1 VEKGTKSSKQVRE
14 FAAGGVVFK
23 KPKTPSGPMTKT
35 QKSQTLWLVTKSSPS
50 ELYPD
55 SYWRLP
61 KGWLD
66 DKDAGISPGPL
77 GKGERRAT
85 EEELQTAALREV
97 KEEGGIT
104 ATIVKKI
111 GTQRIFRGRNILKFV
126 TFYLMEWKKDLPEGT
141 TFETEKVVWLPH
153 DKAKKLLKHK
163 GEKEIFD
170 KAKEVLESGTQGV
183 LV

>member
-1 VEKGTKSSKQVRE
+1 MEKGTKSSKQVKRE
-14 FAAGGVVFK
+14 FSAGGVVFK
-23 KPKTPSGPMTKT
+23 KTKEG
-35 QKSQTLWLVTKSSPS
+35 KRLWLIAKSSPS

-66 DKDAGISPGPL
+66 DKDAGRSPGPL
-77 GKGERRAT
+77 GKGERKAT

-97 KEEGGIT
+97 KEEGGVT

-111 GTQRIFRGRNILKFV
+111 GTQRTFRGRNIFKFV
-126 TFYLMEWKKDLPEGT
+126 TFYLMEWKKDLLEGT
-141 TFETEKVVWLPH
+141 TFETEEVAWLPH

-163 GEKEIFD
+163 GEKEIMD
-170 KAKEVLESGTQGV
+170 KAKEVLEN
-183 LV
+183 